1 MRIKILLLLTAVLFT
16 GVLVSRF
23 TTPSEA
29 QQLRNS
35 SIRSTSVT
43 GLPMADLG
51 WEAIVNNGQMMPNA
65 TVNFSSY
72 GQPSVNENGTV
83 VFRARSTGREGSGG
97 NRQTGVYLRKGTRGA
112 IRPVADL
119 DALVPHPNNLGTLFR
134 EFPAIPRIAMKED
147 FPATRGIHKPV
158 CEFSLGGDETT
169 RVGTTGL
176 YMELGS
182 HAAVTAMSKL
192 GGEAGFAPGFEYF
205 EVPGFTELP
214 FDVFPGAPTIA
225 DDGTIAFKGNFTV
238 NGVGKTGIFFRRVLD
253 TPGGGTAPVEMI
265 ASSDTQIP
273 NLPAGMN
280 LNFGSTAPPTIAG
293 DQIAF
298 LGLDNEDNPSYGGIY
313 VAPIEAAATLT
324 PIAEIGAVLAGTERQ
339 LSRIGEALSFDGRYI
354 SFWAAWGTEMK
365 TLRLY
370 CPEDGNKDLL
380 EFCNSEEGGSIFDP
394 TANRWYQMRE
404 VPVNQGIFVY
414 DLREGTADQV
424 ATSEDF
430 DDFVFWGY
438 SGKAPGTGSS
448 EEDAEEPRWR
458 AASFVAASDGRV
470 AFKARTGAIDSNN
483 MYVDPVDGIY
493 IGYPGKMKGLLTVI
507 ETGNDGASMDPMIPV
522 GLLPI
527 TGVGIE
533 RDGFRGKYL
542 AISVAMGIETEDE
555 TEELTDWAG
564 IYRTMINGKPKAI
577 KIKNK

>member
-1 MRIKILLLLTAVLFT
+1 
-16 GVLVSRF
+16 
-23 TTPSEA
+23 
-29 QQLRNS
+29 
-35 SIRSTSVT
+35 
-43 GLPMADLG
+43 MADLG

-65 TVNFSSY
+65 TVKFSSY

-97 NRQTGVYLRKGTRGA
+97 NRQTGVYLRKYLRNGMRGA
-112 IRPVADL
+112 IRPMADL
-119 DALVPHPNNLGTLFR
+119 DTLVPYPNNLDTLFR
-134 EFPAIPRIAMKED
+134 EFPAIPRIAMKKD
-147 FPATRGIHKPV
+147 FPATRGIHQPV
-158 CEFSLGGDETT
+158 YEFSLGADETT

-182 HAAVTAMSKL
+182 HTAVTAMSKL

-205 EVPGFTELP
+205 AVPGYPELA

-273 NLPAGMN
+273 NLPAKVI

-313 VAPIEAAATLT
+313 VAPIEAGATLT
-324 PIAEIGAVLAGTERQ
+324 PIAEIGAFLVGTDRQ
-339 LSRIGEALSFDGRYI
+339 LTRIGEALSFDGRYI
-354 SFWAAWGTEMK
+354 SFWGAWGTEMK
-365 TLRLY
+365 TLKLY
-370 CPEDGNKDLL
+370 CPEDGNRDLL
-380 EFCNSEEGGSIFDP
+380 AFCNSEEGGSTFDP
-394 TANRWYQMRE
+394 VANRWYQMKE

-414 DLREGTADQV
+414 DLRKGTAYEV
-424 ATSEDF
+424 ATTKDF

-438 SGKAPGTGSS
+438 SGKAPGTGS

-470 AFKARTGAIDSNN
+470 AFKARTGDLDTNN
-483 MYVDPVDGIY
+483 VYVDPVDGIY
-493 IGYPGKMKGLLTVI
+493 IGYPEKMEGLLTVI
-507 ETGNDGASMDPMIPV
+507 ETGIDGSSIDPFLPV

-564 IYRTMINGKPKAI
+564 IYRTMINGKPKPI
-577 KIKNK
+577 K